1 MTEALKSPVERDG
14 YWLSMPGARQ
24 GTFGLVWV
32 RDCGAIEVEL
42 CERGCNVSTLYAVAK
57 EHLPVLAE
65 RLAFGFGGE
74 VPGLDALPD
83 RLTTFLDVQSL
94 ICWLAVMSGVPVS
107 KHVYFQA

>member
-14 YWLSMPGARQ
+14 YWLSMPGARR
-24 GTFGLVWV
+24 GTFGLVGV
-32 RDCGAIEVEL
+32 CDCGIIEVEL
-42 CERGCNVSTLYAVAK
+42 CERSSGISTLYGVAK

-65 RLAFGFGGE
+65 RLAIGFGGE

-94 ICWLAVMSGVPVS
+94 ICWLTVKSGVPVS
-107 KHVYFQA
+107 KRVYFQV